1 MAKGITEMFSYYD
14 WSRFAADEI
23 LVYLR
28 KSRTDDPTMTVEEV
42 LEKHESI
49 LDEWAEK
56 NLGEKVPE
64 KNKFR
69 EVVSGETIEDRPEIK
84 KVLKLAE
91 SPRYKAILIVEV
103 QRLSRGDLEDAGRLI
118 KLLRYSNTLVI
129 TPQKTYDLRDEY
141 DRDAFERELKRG
153 NEYLEYTK
161 KILDRGRLLSVSQG
175 NYLGSTPPY
184 GYDRTTVKDGKKKC
198 PTLKINE
205 EEADVVRMIFDMYAN
220 QGLGATAIA
229 NRLEALSIDS
239 PTKNGRWNSAC
250 IFTIL
255 ENVHY
260 LGKVRWNWRKTIKTI
275 SEQEVKATR
284 PRATEG
290 EYLIYDGKQEAIISE
305 ELFKKAAEVK
315 GGKPKTKL
323 DLALKNPLAQL
334 VVCKTCGYTVGM
346 NTYVNNS
353 VQFAKP
359 KMACNNQKRCKSG
372 SVELD
377 DILERVKTIM
387 RKQIKELE
395 WRIEQK
401 QDDSIKL
408 HEKQI
413 KRLEKQLAALEKKE
427 LEQWELRSSG
437 EMPKAIFDKLNEK
450 LLAEKEETKQA
461 LCLAYDSMPDPVDYR
476 ERHASLT
483 EALEILENPKVEGKT
498 KNAYLKR
505 VIERIEYDR
514 PAMIRV
520 KKTARASVD
529 PSATYSGHGWYALP
543 YHIEVIFK

>member
-1 MAKGITEMFSYYD
+1 MFSYYD

-23 LVYLR
+23 IVYLR

-56 NLGEKVPE
+56 NLGKKVPE
-64 KNKFR
+64 KNRFR
-69 EVVSGETIEDRPEIK
+69 EVVSGETIDDRPEIK
-84 KVLKLAE
+84 KVLKMVE

-184 GYDRTTVKDGKKKC
+184 GYDKATVKDGKKKC

-205 EEADVVRMIFDMYAN
+205 EEANVVRMIFDMYVN

-250 IFTIL
+250 IFSIL

-260 LGKVRWNWRKTIKTI
+260 LGKVRWNWRKTVKTI
-275 SEQEVKATR
+275 SEQEVKETR

-290 EYLIYDGKQEAIISE
+290 EYLIYEGRQEAIISE
-305 ELFKKAAEVK
+305 ELFKKAAEVR
-315 GGKPKTKL
+315 GSKPKTKL
-323 DLALKNPLAQL
+323 DVTLKNPLAQL

-346 NTYVNNS
+346 NTYINNS
-353 VQFAKP
+353 VQFGKP
-359 KMACNNQKRCKSG
+359 KLVCNNQKRCKAG
-372 SVELD
+372 SAE
-377 DILERVKTIM
+377 LERVIEDVKYVM
-387 RKQIKELE
+387 REKIKNLE
-395 WRIEQK
+395 WDIEHQ

-408 HEKQI
+408 QENVIKQ
-413 KRLEKQLAALEKKE
+413 LEKELAALEKKE

-437 EMPKAIFDKLNEK
+437 EMPKEIFDKLNEK
-450 LLAEKEETKQA
+450 LLKEKEEKKQA
-461 LCLAYDSMPDPVDYR
+461 LCLAYDSTPVRKDDKKL
-476 ERHASLT
+476 HASIVRAL
-483 EALEILENPKVEGKT
+483 EALEDERVDGKT
-498 KNAYLKR
+498 KNEYMKDA
-505 VIERIEYDR
+505 IDHIEYER
-514 PAMIRV
+514 PPMLRV
-520 KKTARASVD
+520 KKADRASVD
-529 PSATYSGHGWYALP
+529 PSATYNGHGWYSLP
-543 YHIEVIFK
+543 YSIHVVFKRML

>member
-1 MAKGITEMFSYYD
+1 MFSYYD
-14 WSRFAADEI
+14 WSRLAADEI
-23 LVYLR
+23 IVYLR

-69 EVVSGETIEDRPEIK
+69 EVVSGETIDDRPEIK
-84 KVLKLAE
+84 KVLKMVE

-205 EEADVVRMIFDMYAN
+205 KEANVVRMIFDMYVN

-229 NRLEALSIDS
+229 NRLEAMSIDS

-260 LGKVRWNWRKTIKTI
+260 LGKVRWNWRKTVKTI
-275 SEQEVKATR
+275 SEQEVKETR

-290 EYLIYDGKQEAIISE
+290 EYLIYEGKQEAIISE
-305 ELFKKAAEVK
+305 ELFKKAAEIK
-315 GGKPKTKL
+315 GNKPKTKL
-323 DLALKNPLAQL
+323 DLTLKNPLAQL
-334 VVCKTCGYTVGM
+334 VVCKNCGYTVGL

-353 VQFAKP
+353 VTFAKP
-359 KMACNNQKRCKSG
+359 KLVCNNQKRCKAG
-372 SVELD
+372 SVELENV
-377 DILERVKTIM
+377 IEKVKFIM
-387 RKQIKELE
+387 RQKLKDLE
-395 WRIEQK
+395 WDIEHQ
-401 QDDSIKL
+401 QEDAIKL
-408 HEKQI
+408 QENLIKQ
-413 KRLEKQLAALEKKE
+413 LEQELAALEKKE

-450 LLAEKEETKQA
+450 LLAEKEEKRHG
-461 LCLAYDSMPDPVDYR
+461 LCLAYESLPVR
-476 ERHASLT
+476 EDKEALHASITIALQ
-483 EALEILENPKVEGKT
+483 ALEDEDVDGKT
-498 KNAYLKR
+498 KNKYMRDAIKF
-505 VIERIEYDR
+505 IEYER
-514 PAMIRV
+514 PPMIRA
-520 KKTARASVD
+520 KKAERDKLD
-529 PSATYSGHGWYALP
+529 PQATHSGHGWYALP
-543 YHIEVIFK
+543 YDIQVEFVKFLL

>member
-1 MAKGITEMFSYYD
+1 MFSYYD

>member
-1 MAKGITEMFSYYD
+1 MFSYYD
-14 WSRFAADEI
+14 WSRFAAEDI

-56 NLGEKVPE
+56 NLGEKIPE
-64 KNKFR
+64 KNKYR
-69 EVVSGETIEDRPEIK
+69 EVVSGETIDDRPEIK
-84 KVLKLAE
+84 KILKLVE

-175 NYLGSTPPY
+175 NYLGSTAPY
-184 GYDRTTVKDGKKKC
+184 GYDRTTIKDGKKKC

-205 EEADVVRMIFDMYAN
+205 EEANVVRMIFDMYVN

-290 EYLIYDGKQEAIISE
+290 EYLIYEGKQEAIISE
-305 ELFKKAAEVK
+305 ELFKKAAEIR
-315 GGKPKTKL
+315 GSKPKTKL
-323 DLALKNPLAQL
+323 DLTLKNPLAQL
-334 VVCKTCGYTVGM
+334 VVCQTCGYTVGM
-346 NTYVNNS
+346 NTYINNS
-353 VQFAKP
+353 VQFGKP
-359 KMACNNQKRCKSG
+359 KLVCNNQKRCKSG
-372 SVELD
+372 SAE
-377 DILERVKTIM
+377 LERVIEDVKFVM
-387 RKQIKELE
+387 REKIKKLE
-395 WRIEQK
+395 WEMEHQPDNSINLQENLIK
-401 QDDSIKL
+401 Q
-408 HEKQI
+408 
-413 KRLEKQLAALEKKE
+413 LEKELAALEKKE

-437 EMPKAIFDKLNEK
+437 EMPKEIFNKLNEK
-450 LLAEKEETKQA
+450 LLADKEEKKQA
-461 LCLAYDSMPDPVDYR
+461 LCLAHESMPVR
-476 ERHASLT
+476 KNLKKTHASLVRALK
-483 EALEILENPKVEGKT
+483 ALESEKVDGKT
-498 KNAYLKR
+498 KNEYLKE
-505 VIERIEYDR
+505 IIDHIEYER
-514 PAMIRV
+514 PAMLRV
-520 KKTARASVD
+520 KKADRASVD
-529 PSATYSGHGWYALP
+529 PSATYNGHGWYSLP
-543 YHIEVIFK
+543 YRVHVVFKEIL